1 VGSPEKI
8 MSLTGWKPIIS
19 IEDSLKDLYS
29 EIKQR
34 LQAKGAAV

>member
-1 VGSPEKI
+1 

-29 EIKQR
+29 DIKNR
-34 LQAKGAAV
+34 LQARRSP